1 MWTSRRPGRSTIRW
15 HGGWR
20 RRRRR
25 RCRSASSRRRTFP
38 ECRSS
43 STTYQR
49 RSVMKRRDTMKAIGA
64 FLGACLVMPAF
75 AADIDYGKPGTP
87 VKLVVGYQPYYTQS
101 WSGVVMRGKKF
112 YEKYLPKGSDVEF
125 QIGLQGAIIVN
136 NMLAGK
142 QNIGYMGDMPSIVST
157 TKTEVA
163 DVRLVANL
171 GLAYDQCNAFLVRND
186 APQFK
191 SDQEAIRWL
200 DGKTVAVPKGSC
212 TDRFAQ
218 ATFKKFKIQPK
229 EYLNQNIEVITSNFR
244 AGKLDAAVMWEPT
257 TSRLVGDGLARL
269 VATGKSVE
277 ENDGGLLGMRAD
289 LIKQRPDVVKAW
301 MEAELDAQLFIADPK
316 NAAEVIKMAKDQT
329 TGFSEKVL
337 WNSLYGRYP
346 DAAGGGEMRNT
357 MHYTFTPQ
365 TRELITRAATF
376 LHSIKSINVE
386 KIRPEA
392 IDSKWTEDILRE
404 RGLKAPIAEVKALPA
419 SQAPRN

>member
-1 MWTSRRPGRSTIRW
+1 
-15 HGGWR
+15 
-20 RRRRR
+20 
-25 RCRSASSRRRTFP
+25 
-38 ECRSS
+38 
-43 STTYQR
+43 
-49 RSVMKRRDTMKAIGA
+49 
-64 FLGACLVMPAF
+64 LGACLAMPAF

-87 VKLVVGYQPYYTQS
+87 VKLVVGYQPYYTQA

-136 NMLAGK
+136 NLLAGK

-157 TKTEVA
+157 TKVEVA
-163 DVRLVANL
+163 DIRLVANL
-171 GLAYDQCNAFLVRND
+171 GLAWDQCNAFLVRTD

-191 SDQEAIRWL
+191 SDQEAIKWL
-200 DGKTVAVPKGSC
+200 DQKTVAVPKGSC

-269 VATGKSVE
+269 IATGKSVQ
-277 ENDGGLLGMRAD
+277 ENDGGNLGMRAD

-301 MEAELDAQLFIADPK
+301 LQAELDAQLFLADTK
-316 NAAEVIKMAKDQT
+316 NAAEVVKMAKEQT
-329 TGFSEKVL
+329 TGFSERVL

-346 DAAGGGEMRNT
+346 DEAGGGDVRNI
-357 MHYTFTPQ
+357 MHYTFTPEV
-365 TRELITRAATF
+365 RELITRAAAF
-376 LHSIKSINVE
+376 LYSIKSINVE
-386 KIRPEA
+386 TLRPEA
-392 IDSKWTEDILRE
+392 IESKWTEEILKE
-404 RGLKAPIAEVKALPA
+404 RGLKAPIGTVKALPA
-419 SQAPRN
+419 SQAPKM